1 MRHALCRAMK
11 AKNLSDVLVY
21 RKAVEAA
28 DEVSAY
34 LKRPAF
40 RKDFDLHDQLTRS
53 SRRVAALIAEG
64 FGQITD
70 RQTADYYG
78 RARGSA
84 YESHTHLV
92 TARTAEYITDEE
104 LTTTGGKYIEITK
117 MLTPWINYLQRSNWR
132 IRGQRP
138 PDTDDSPAP

>member
-1 MRHALCRAMK
+1 MK

-21 RKAVEAA
+21 RKAINATN
-28 DEVSAY
+28 EVSAL

-40 RKDFDLHDQLTRS
+40 RRDYDLSTQLSRS
-53 SRRVAALIAEG
+53 SSRVAALISEG

-84 YESHTHLV
+84 YESHTHLI
-92 TARTAEYITDEE
+92 TARGREYIDDEE
-104 LTTTGGKYIEITK
+104 LSKIGGEYIEITK
-117 MLTPWINYLQRSNWR
+117 MLTRWINYLQRCNWR
-132 IRGQRP
+132 QRGQP
-138 PDTDDSPAP
+138 PDTNSND

>member
-1 MRHALCRAMK
+1 MRCASCIAVK

-28 DEVSAY
+28 AEISAY
-34 LKRPAF
+34 IKRPAF
-40 RKDFDLHDQLTRS
+40 RKDFDLTDQLSRS
-53 SRRVAALIAEG
+53 SRRIAALIAEG

-84 YESHTHLV
+84 YESYTHLT
-92 TARTAEYITDEE
+92 TAKDAGYITEGE
-104 LTTTGGKYIEITK
+104 LTTTGGKCIEITK

-132 IRGQRP
+132 QRGQP
-138 PDTDDSPAP
+138 PGDASR

>member
-1 MRHALCRAMK
+1 MRCALCRGTK

-21 RKAVEAA
+21 KKAVEAA
-28 DEVSAY
+28 AEVSAY

-40 RKDFDLHDQLTRS
+40 RRDCDLSDQLRRS

-84 YESHTHLV
+84 YESHTHLS
-92 TARTAEYITDEE
+92 TARDEEYITDVE
-104 LTTTGGKYIEITK
+104 LTTTGGKYIEIIK

-132 IRGQRP
+132 QRGQRP
-138 PDTDDSPAP
+138 VD